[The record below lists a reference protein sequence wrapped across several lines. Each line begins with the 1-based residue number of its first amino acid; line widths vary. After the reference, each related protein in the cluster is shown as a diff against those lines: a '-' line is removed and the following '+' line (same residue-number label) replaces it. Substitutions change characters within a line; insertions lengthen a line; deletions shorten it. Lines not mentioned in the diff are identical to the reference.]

1 MIVVNQPLINGNEA
15 KYLAECIK
23 TGWISSEGPFVRRL
37 EEGIAALVGQRHGIV
52 VANGSVALDIAVKAL
67 GIGLGDEVILPTF
80 TIIACAAAIVRAGAT
95 PVVVDSNPLTWN
107 IDSMRPFCRRAS
119 KASGEISLATI
130 GSATE
135 VPDANSELLAASSTK
150 LEPISHPRK
159 RCRSRSANQIH
170 PTIGGGWGLRRMC
183 S

>member
-37 EEGIAALVGQRHGIV
+37 EEGIAALVGQRHGIA

-95 PVVVDSNPLTWN
+95 PVVVDSLSRGTS
-107 IDSMRPFCRRAS
+107 IRCGHSAEERARRLG
-119 KASGEISLATI
+119 K
-130 GSATE
+130 
-135 VPDANSELLAASSTK
+135 
-150 LEPISHPRK
+150 
-159 RCRSRSANQIH
+159 
-170 PTIGGGWGLRRMC
+170 
-183 S
+183 